1 MVSLVMQIV
10 RGVQL
15 MKINFCLNKDEW
27 LNFPEWD
34 GISTRYV
41 M

>member
-1 MVSLVMQIV
+1 MVSLILQIV
-10 RGVQL
+10 CGVQ
-15 MKINFCLNKDEW
+15 MTSNFCLDKDEW

-34 GISTRYV
+34 GIQT